1 MSHCESPNKFPG
13 NISKDISINRLIECH
28 LTLFFSPKNGIHPGA
43 LISTKMTD
51 VMKQPELASYLFITW
66 ALDIRC
72 RASEKSVK
80 DHNV

>member
-1 MSHCESPNKFPG
+1 MSHCESPHKFP
-13 NISKDISINRLIECH
+13 
-28 LTLFFSPKNGIHPGA
+28 GIHPGA
-43 LISTKMTD
+43 LISTKMID

-80 DHNV
+80 DHNVWENAFK